1 MKTLHF
7 LLALAAGIGAPHLAH
22 AQSDTAHHRAIYSQI
37 NQQEKSLQRVTGTHR
52 DDPLVFELTGWME
65 KGVLRKIVAKSNE
78 DGAGA
83 EEYYLENEK
92 PLFVYS
98 TYLRNHLSATPLR
111 IENRLYFKEGE
122 IFKWLTNDKDASVLH
137 GEDYAA
143 EGERLTANCAA
154 FVAALKKNGPAKTAA
169 AAQVTVGIFAGIEEG
184 DYAHWNM
191 RTAAGKELSLF
202 VLRPDASVEKVLENP
217 KAFAGRKCKVTWK
230 ESTEDIPEAGG
241 KMKVQQI
248 LSVEW
253 TGGK

>member
-1 MKTLHF
+1 MPFTVFRPLLPGMKTLHF

-98 TYLRNHLSATPLR
+98 TYLRNHL
-111 IENRLYFKEGE
+111 
-122 IFKWLTNDKDASVLH
+122 
-137 GEDYAA
+137 
-143 EGERLTANCAA
+143 
-154 FVAALKKNGPAKTAA
+154 
-169 AAQVTVGIFAGIEEG
+169 
-184 DYAHWNM
+184 
-191 RTAAGKELSLF
+191 
-202 VLRPDASVEKVLENP
+202 
-217 KAFAGRKCKVTWK
+217 
-230 ESTEDIPEAGG
+230 
-241 KMKVQQI
+241 
-248 LSVEW
+248 
-253 TGGK
+253 